1 MHKNDPPVATAHR
14 DVEPNARELHTL
26 LAEARGEVSRQSAA
40 EAVRRL
46 NIRRHGV
53 AEVVRR
59 LVGDDVS
66 DVEFVD
72 LVDELTVA

>member
-1 MHKNDPPVATAHR
+1 VDAL
-14 DVEPNARELHTL
+14 ELHAL
-26 LAEARGEVSRQSAA
+26 LAEARGEVGRQSAA

-53 AEVVRR
+53 ALVVQRV
-59 LVGDDVS
+59 VGDHVT